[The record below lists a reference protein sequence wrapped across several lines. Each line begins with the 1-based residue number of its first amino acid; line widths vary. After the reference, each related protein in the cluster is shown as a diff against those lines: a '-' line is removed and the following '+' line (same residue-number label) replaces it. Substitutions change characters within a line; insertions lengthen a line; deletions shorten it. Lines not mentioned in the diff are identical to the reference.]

1 VLQRVVVGEKSLE
14 EMSPA
19 ALSGDLEAAKA
30 ERRAAALAQ

>member
-1 VLQRVVVGEKSLE
+1 VGPKSLV

-30 ERRAAALAQ
+30 ERRAALAQ